1 LPAWRKAN
9 KKGMRPQAID
19 NLIRV
24 FSKFPGIGPRQAA
37 RFVYWL
43 ADSGKPLIEEL
54 SASLL
59 ALRTIDRCSNC
70 FRAHSGA
77 ASCSICSD
85 PNRDA
90 GKIAVVER
98 DTDLEAMEKSGVYD
112 GHYHVL
118 GGLLS
123 LLDDESR
130 NRLRLKEIFS
140 RTKKNGKLNEVI
152 LALSAT
158 PEGEFSA
165 RYIEKILEPAQ
176 KEKKF
181 KITRLGRGLSAGA
194 ELEYLNRDTL
204 KNALENRK

>member
-1 LPAWRKAN
+1 
-9 KKGMRPQAID
+9 MRPQAID
-19 NLIRV
+19 NLVKI
-24 FSKFPGIGPRQAA
+24 FSRFPGIGPRQAA

-43 ADSGKPLIEEL
+43 ADSGKPILEDL

-59 ALRTIDRCSNC
+59 ALKAVNRCQDC

-77 ASCSICSD
+77 GSCSICAD
-85 PNRDA
+85 PNRDTT
-90 GKIAVVER
+90 KIAVVER
-98 DTDLEAMEKSGVYD
+98 DTDLEAMEKSGVYN
-112 GHYHVL
+112 GRYHVL

-130 NRLRLKEIFS
+130 KRLRLKEIYS
-140 RTKKNGKLNEVI
+140 RTKNNGNVKEI
-152 LALSAT
+152 IMALSAT

-165 RYIEKILEPAQ
+165 RYIEKILEPVQ

-181 KITRLGRGLSAGA
+181 KITRLGRGLSTGA
-194 ELEYLNRDTL
+194 ELEYLNRETL